1 MWLVDASD
9 LDRAVGW
16 FARHG
21 GTAVLIGRCVPVVR
35 SLVSVPAGVARM
47 PLWKFTLFTLV
58 GSTVWNAGLVLG
70 GYLLGSQFGQIGRY
84 SDLINCAVYALIG
97 FFVVRFVVRRRSRR

>member
-1 MWLVDASD
+1 MIRRPPRSTQSRSSAASD
-9 LDRAVGW
+9 VYKRQ
-16 FARHG
+16 
-21 GTAVLIGRCVPVVR
+21 VR

-70 GYLLGSQFGQIGRY
+70 GYVLGSQFTEIGRY
-84 SDLINCAVYALIG
+84 SDYINWAVYALIAYL
-97 FFVVRFVVRRRSRR
+97 VVRFVVRRRSRRADHPQP